1 MQSAM
6 QELQEAL
13 EQGNMQ
19 AAEKSLK
26 ELQEQVEQMESEM
39 ESLEELDSLMDQV
52 AQSKGEMK
60 GSQRGNRPGDG
71 NGEGEGEGDRDEEE
85 SQTDTFESQVRDRF
99 RKGESFQGGK
109 IRGVNRKG
117 VTKEEVKQAILAEQ
131 PEEAKSLESAVLPK
145 AQRDQTREY
154 FDRMRQGDR
163 DGDQ

>member
-1 MQSAM
+1 
-6 QELQEAL
+6 
-13 EQGNMQ
+13 
-19 AAEKSLK
+19 
-26 ELQEQVEQMESEM
+26 
-39 ESLEELDSLMDQV
+39 
-52 AQSKGEMK
+52 MK
-60 GSQRGNRPGDG
+60 GSQRGNRPGEG
-71 NGEGEGEGDRDEEE
+71 VGEGEGEGDRDEEE

-163 DGDQ
+163 ESDQ